1 MISLP
6 PGGRHRMRWPVVAG
20 TVAVLALGIATA
32 FNTAR
37 LSHMERE
44 TQRANLDAEMQTL
57 SDSVAQLRGAYDAAQ
72 RRPPSVTEAAFS
84 AAQQA
89 IGERIIRLEQAQAGA
104 AKTEDLNAL
113 AARTDALQSQMAAR
127 LSAVRKPRA
136 SDASVPKSLPPS
148 PPPFALLGTE
158 LRGGVPFLAIVPTD
172 QASPAEVRLLRE
184 GDQERGWRLEAIER
198 DTAHFTVGEQVRRLP
213 LRSR

>member
-6 PGGRHRMRWPVVAG
+6 PGGRPRMRWPVVAG

-44 TQRANLDAEMQTL
+44 TQSKNLDAEMQTL
-57 SDSVAQLRGAYDAAQ
+57 ADSVAQLRGSYDAAQ

-104 AKTEDLNAL
+104 AKTEDLAAL

-136 SDASVPKSLPPS
+136 SDASVPKPLPPS
-148 PPPFALLGTE
+148 PPPFVLLGTE
-158 LRGGVPFLAIVPTD
+158 LRGGVPFLAIVPTNGT
-172 QASPAEVRLLRE
+172 SPAEVRLLRE

-198 DTAHFTVGEQVRRLP
+198 DTAQFTVGEQVRRLP

>member
-1 MISLP
+1 
-6 PGGRHRMRWPVVAG
+6 MRWPLVAG
-20 TVAVLALGIATA
+20 TVAVLALGITTA

-37 LSHMERE
+37 LSRMEQE
-44 TQRANLDAEMQTL
+44 TQSANLDAEMQTL
-57 SDSVAQLRGAYDAAQ
+57 GDSLAQLRGAFEAAQ
-72 RRPPSVTEAAFS
+72 HRPPFVSEAAFS

-89 IGERIIRLEQAQAGA
+89 IGERITRLEQAQPGA
-104 AKTEDLNAL
+104 AKTEELTAL

-127 LSAVRKPRA
+127 PSAVRKPRA
-136 SDASVPKSLPPS
+136 SDASVPEPLPPS

-158 LRGGVPFLAIVPTD
+158 LRGGVPFLAIVPTNG
-172 QASPAEVRLLRE
+172 ASPAEVRLLRE

-198 DTAHFTVGEQVRRLP
+198 DTAQFTVGEQVRRLP

>member
-6 PGGRHRMRWPVVAG
+6 PGGRPRMRWPLVAG
-20 TVAVLALGIATA
+20 TVAVLALGITTA

-37 LSHMERE
+37 LSRMEQE
-44 TQRANLDAEMQTL
+44 TQSANLDAEMQTL
-57 SDSVAQLRGAYDAAQ
+57 GDSLAQLRGAFEAAQ
-72 RRPPSVTEAAFS
+72 HRPPFVSEAAFS

-89 IGERIIRLEQAQAGA
+89 IGERITRLEQAQAGA
-104 AKTEDLNAL
+104 AKTEELTAL

-127 LSAVRKPRA
+127 PSAVRKPRA
-136 SDASVPKSLPPS
+136 SDASVPEPLPPS

-158 LRGGVPFLAIVPTD
+158 LRGGVPFLAIVPTNG
-172 QASPAEVRLLRE
+172 ASPAEVRLLRE

-198 DTAHFTVGEQVRRLP
+198 DTAQFTVGEQVRRLP